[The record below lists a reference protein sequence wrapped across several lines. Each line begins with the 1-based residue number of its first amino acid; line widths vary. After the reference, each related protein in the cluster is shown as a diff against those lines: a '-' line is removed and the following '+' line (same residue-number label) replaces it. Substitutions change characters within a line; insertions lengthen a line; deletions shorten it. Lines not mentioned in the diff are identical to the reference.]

1 MTTYYVASF
10 HSVSQALRFEKLL
23 QAKAISVKMIP
34 VPRLISSSCG
44 IAARFEAADYP
55 KAASLLNAEE
65 GDAYEIYLFTSE
77 GKNVQAERVW
87 KANS

>member
-23 QAKAISVKMIP
+23 QEKAIPVKMIP
-34 VPRLISSSCG
+34 VPRLLSSSCG
-44 IAARFEAADYP
+44 IAARFEADDYP
-55 KAASLLNAEE
+55 KVASLLAAGGEN
-65 GDAYEIYLFTSE
+65 AYEVYLFTSD

-87 KANS
+87 KANA